1 MRFFSQIAAFGVA
14 AATLAHANSITFINQ
29 DDTTRKVVFT
39 PSIGH
44 EQIDSFD
51 IKGNDEVKIDIPT
64 SWIGNAYSVSEGAQD
79 TPGMLAEVTFQ
90 GWNDLTYF
98 DVSAI
103 VNAADHDGVK
113 EMFPLKD
120 LEGDSKSA
128 ISGCAVFPCAK
139 AYYHPDDIQTVSTP
153 ETDLVCT
160 LGTASDLST
169 RQDVEPKM
177 FPRNYVL
184 GKL

>member
-1 MRFFSQIAAFGVA
+1 MHFFSQIAAFAVA
-14 AATLAHANSITFINQ
+14 AATMARANSITFINQ
-29 DDTTRKVVFT
+29 DDTTRRVVFT
-39 PSIGH
+39 PSAGH
-44 EQIDSFD
+44 EAVESIDVP
-51 IKGNDEVKIDIPT
+51 GNDQAKVEFPA
-64 SWIGNAYSVSEGAQD
+64 SWIGNAYSVSEGAAD

-113 EMFPLKD
+113 QLYPASQL
-120 LEGDSKSA
+120 SA
-128 ISGCAVFPCAK
+128 NVKTTLSGCLVFPCST
-139 AYYHPDDIQTVSTP
+139 AYYHPDDIQTVSTQ
-153 ETDLVCT
+153 ETDLICT
-160 LGTASDLST
+160 LGSAADLSS
-169 RQDVEPKM
+169 REVGPEL